1 MTSIILGIGV
11 VLILFIVV
19 MIFRVQSMISLVRGT
34 PTTRET
40 TSNKVNAAMWVVF
53 LVLGTIGAVWSSIA
67 AADYFLPEAS
77 APHGRETDNL
87 FWITMGITGAVFF
100 ATHILLFYFPWK
112 YQFREN
118 RKASFYPDNNR
129 LEVIWTVVPAIVLT
143 LLVLSGWKVW
153 RDITNPA
160 QTDNGVMVELVGK
173 QFNWEVR
180 YPGDKHA
187 ELGKRRPELGGFDFR
202 LIDASNVVGIDLND
216 ENSFDDFMAREIHLP
231 KGRQVMLKIRA
242 RDVLHS
248 VFMPHFRV
256 KMDAVP
262 GMPTKFAFTPDK
274 TTKEMREA
282 LGNPEF
288 NYELACT
295 EVCGRGHFSM
305 RTIII
310 VEEEA
315 EFNKWVASQKPWLAQ
330 NRDYLA
336 KVPANLQ
343 EKALR
348 VIGPGDG
355 GAAPENADDTTA
367 APANNAAALPAKG
380 AVKMVAN
387 PELSAQ

>member
-11 VLILFIVV
+11 VLILIIVA
-19 MIFRVQSMISLVRGT
+19 MIFRVQSLISLVRGT

-40 TSNKVNAAMWVVF
+40 TTNKVNAAMWVVF

-67 AADYFLPEAS
+67 ASDYFLPDAS
-77 APHGRETDNL
+77 SPHGRETDDL

-100 ATHILLFYFPWK
+100 ATHVLLFYFPWK

-153 RDITNPA
+153 RDITTPA
-160 QTDNGVMVELVGK
+160 ETDNGVMVEIVGK

-180 YPGDKHA
+180 YPGNKHV

-202 LIDASNVVGIDLND
+202 MIDASNIVGIDLND

-262 GMPTKFAFTPDK
+262 GMPTKFAFTPDR
-274 TTKEMREA
+274 TTKEMREE

-305 RTIII
+305 RTIIV

-315 EFNKWVASQKPWLAQ
+315 EYNKWVASQKPWLAQ
-330 NRDYLA
+330 NRDYLS

-348 VIGPGDG
+348 IIGPGDG
-355 GAAPENADDTTA
+355 GSAPENADDTTA

>member
-11 VLILFIVV
+11 VLILVIIM
-19 MIFRVQSMISLVRGT
+19 MIFRVQSLISLVRGT

-67 AADYFLPEAS
+67 ASDYFLPDAS
-77 APHGRETDNL
+77 SPHGRETDDL

-100 ATHILLFYFPWK
+100 ATHVLLFYFPWK
-112 YQFREN
+112 YRFREN

-160 QTDNGVMVELVGK
+160 QTDNGVMVEIVGK

-202 LIDASNVVGIDLND
+202 LIDASNVVGIDLTD

-262 GMPTKFAFTPDK
+262 GMPTKFAFTPDR
-274 TTKEMREA
+274 TTKEMREE

-305 RTIII
+305 RTIIV

-315 EFNKWVASQKPWLAQ
+315 EYNAWVAKQKPWLAQ
-330 NRDYLA
+330 NRDYLN

-355 GAAPENADDTTA
+355 GAAPEGSAADSTA
-367 APANNAAALPAKG
+367 AAALSAKG
-380 AVKMVAN
+380 SIKVVAN
-387 PELSAQ
+387 PKSSAQ

>member
-11 VLILFIVV
+11 VLVLIIVV
-19 MIFRVQSMISLVRGT
+19 MIFRVQSLISLAKGT

-40 TSNKVNAAMWVVF
+40 TTNKVNAAMWVVF

-67 AADYFLPEAS
+67 ASDYFLPDAS
-77 APHGRETDNL
+77 SPHGRETDDL

-100 ATHILLFYFPWK
+100 ATHVLLFYFPWK
-112 YQFREN
+112 YRFREN

-153 RDITNPA
+153 RDITTPA
-160 QTDNGVMVELVGK
+160 ETDNGVMVELVGK

-187 ELGKRRPELGGFDFR
+187 ELGKRRPELGAFDFR
-202 LIDASNVVGIDLND
+202 MIDASNVVGIDLND

-274 TTKEMREA
+274 TTKEMREE

-305 RTIII
+305 RTIIV

-315 EFNKWVASQKPWLAQ
+315 EYNKWVASQKPWLAQ
-330 NRDYLA
+330 NRDYLN
-336 KVPANLQ
+336 KVPSNLQ

-355 GAAPENADDTTA
+355 GAAPEGSAADSTA
-367 APANNAAALPAKG
+367 AAALPAKG
-380 AVKMVAN
+380 AIKVVAN
-387 PELSAQ
+387 PKSSAQ

>member
-1 MTSIILGIGV
+1 MTSIILGVGV
-11 VLILFIVV
+11 VLILVILV
-19 MIFRVQSMISLVRGT
+19 MIFRVQSLISLVRGT

-40 TSNKVNAAMWVVF
+40 TSNKVNAAMWLVF
-53 LVLGTIGAVWSSIA
+53 LVLGTGGAVWSSLA

-77 APHGRETDNL
+77 SPHGRQTDDL

-100 ATHILLFYFPWK
+100 ATHILLFYFPYK

-118 RKASFYPDNNR
+118 RKASFYPDNNK

-153 RDITNPA
+153 RDITGTMPEE
-160 QTDNGVMVELVGK
+160 GVVVELIGK

-180 YPGDKHA
+180 YPGDKYA
-187 ELGKRRPELGGFDFR
+187 ELGKSKPELGNFDFR
-202 LIDASNVVGIDLND
+202 LIDASNVVGIDLTD

-231 KGRQVMLKIRA
+231 KGKPVLLKIRA
-242 RDVLHS
+242 KDVLHS

-262 GMPTKFAFTPDK
+262 GMPTKFWFIPDK
-274 TTKEMREA
+274 STQEMREE
-282 LGNPEF
+282 LGNPKF
-288 NYELACT
+288 NYEMACT

-305 RTIII
+305 RTIIV

-315 EFNKWVASQKPWLAQ
+315 EYNAWVAKQKPWLAQ

-355 GAAPENADDTTA
+355 GAAPEAADSTA
-367 APANNAAALPAKG
+367 APADNAAALPAKG
-380 AVKMVAN
+380 TVKMVSN
-387 PELSAQ
+387 SPEEAQ